1 MSTMYEKLADL
12 LNKTLKDG
20 TVKFINVPSQNK
32 NAQKKSADKNENFS
46 NNQKNNQKV
55 QSKKNQNLNDEIL
68 YNQSENKQNQ
78 SSKNQNESSSSKLE
92 KKESKLNQ
100 KNQPNFNN
108 FTKKNLTQE
117 ERKKILFEN
126 QFLSL
131 SDKEKFALKVLSL
144 ELPFD
149 SESLKQA
156 YKEKLKYYHP
166 DHWNKNDV
174 LRNIAHKKTQEIIN
188 ANQILFEYL
197 KRHNFLSKDES

>member
-20 TVKFINVPSQNK
+20 TVKFINLPSQNK
-32 NAQKKSADKNENFS
+32 SENSQKKSADKFENS
-46 NNQKNNQKV
+46 SNNQKV
-55 QSKKNQNLNDEIL
+55 QSEKNQN
-68 YNQSENKQNQ
+68 KT
-78 SSKNQNESSSSKLE
+78 SSSLFE
-92 KKESKLNQ
+92 NKESKLNQ
-100 KNQPNFNN
+100 KSQPNFNN
-108 FTKKNLTQE
+108 FAKKKLSEE

-197 KRHNFLSKDES
+197 KRHNFLSKNES

>member
-20 TVKFINVPSQNK
+20 TVKFINVP
-32 NAQKKSADKNENFS
+32 KKSADKNENTFS
-46 NNQKNNQKV
+46 NQSV
-55 QSKKNQNLNDEIL
+55 QSEKNQNKTSSS
-68 YNQSENKQNQ
+68 QFENKSTKSNL
-78 SSKNQNESSSSKLE
+78 KNPS
-92 KKESKLNQ
+92 
-100 KNQPNFNN
+100 NFNN
-108 FTKKNLTQE
+108 FAKKNLTEE
-117 ERKKILFEN
+117 ERKKVLFEN

-149 SESLKQA
+149 NESLKQA

-188 ANQILFEYL
+188 ANEILFEYL
-197 KRHNFLSKDES
+197 KRHEFLSKNES